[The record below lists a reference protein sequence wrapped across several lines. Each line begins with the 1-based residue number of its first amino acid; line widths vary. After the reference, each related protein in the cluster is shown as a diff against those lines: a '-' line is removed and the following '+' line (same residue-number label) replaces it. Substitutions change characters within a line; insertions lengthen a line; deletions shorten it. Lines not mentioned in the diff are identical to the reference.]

1 MILLCWEEEKRHSR
15 AEGEL
20 AADPVAKRARRNVEH
35 CAFCIRTFVDKES
48 LKKHMQDNHFD

>member
-1 MILLCWEEEKRHSR
+1 MPEKIQEWFEHD
-15 AEGEL
+15 
-20 AADPVAKRARRNVEH
+20 ADPVAKRARRNVEH